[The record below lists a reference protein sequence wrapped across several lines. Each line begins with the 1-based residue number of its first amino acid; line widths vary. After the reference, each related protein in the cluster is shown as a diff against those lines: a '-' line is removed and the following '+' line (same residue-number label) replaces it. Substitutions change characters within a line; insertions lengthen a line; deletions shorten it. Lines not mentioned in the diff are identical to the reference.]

1 MIETKQT
8 EEFYK
13 NEIRKIL
20 SEVKESFKGKQ
31 KNNYDLLELYEE
43 VRLAFETIESEK
55 ESVHSVIDVYE
66 MSKKLLH

>member
-1 MIETKQT
+1 MIEAKQT

-31 KNNYDLLELYEE
+31 KNNYDLLELYDE
-43 VRLAFETIESEK
+43 VRVDFETIESER
-55 ESVHSVIDVYE
+55 ESVHGVVDIYE
-66 MSKKLLH
+66 RAKQLL